1 MGFIFQ
7 KQLKVQGEIVED
19 NIPSAVGGDAG
30 RAPLRKP
37 AMRRNRSDGN
47 ASSYSS
53 KNDVKVKKLD
63 EFATTGTIPD
73 YKDYE
78 RLRRFVN
85 QQGKIMPRR
94 RTGLTAKNQRLL
106 ASAIKRARHLALLPM
121 PGAPR
126 P

>member
-1 MGFIFQ
+1 M
-7 KQLKVQGEIVED
+7 ED
-19 NIPSAVGGDAG
+19 NIPSATGGEAG

-47 ASSYSS
+47 ASSYSN

-63 EFATTGTIPD
+63 EFAATGTIPD